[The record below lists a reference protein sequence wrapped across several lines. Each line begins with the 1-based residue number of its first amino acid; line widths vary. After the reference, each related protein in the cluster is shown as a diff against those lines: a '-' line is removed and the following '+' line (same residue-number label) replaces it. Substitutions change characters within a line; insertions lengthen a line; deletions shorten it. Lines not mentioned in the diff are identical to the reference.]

1 MSDLCNIFHEGEL
14 AHCKNASCKWSGLAV
29 DTIDVDVDLLCP
41 KCGETAYYGN
51 PYEKNN
57 D

>member
-1 MSDLCNIFHEGEL
+1 MSDLSSIFSEGEL
-14 AHCKNASCKWSGLAV
+14 AHCKNENCKWSGLAV
-29 DTIDVDVDLLCP
+29 NTVDVGINLLCP

-51 PYEKNN
+51 PYEVKH